1 MRWWAAPDPYRMDTS
16 YVLDVYGNVHTTFT
30 PEKLAEFSKE
40 GIPLAVWNRTIG
52 GWVPNASFKTLLD
65 EGQVTYLVSREEMR
79 VRVAWDDRRPERIR
93 APVSGAGG
101 HSHTQ
106 GHTSSAPQ

>member
-1 MRWWAAPDPYRMDTS
+1 METS

-30 PEKLAEFSKE
+30 PEKLAEFSRE
-40 GIPLAVWNRTIG
+40 GIPLAVWNRVIN

-79 VRVAWDDRRPERIR
+79 VRVAWDDRRFANSPE
-93 APVSGAGG
+93 PVSGAGG
-101 HSHTQ
+101 RSHTQ